1 MVPERETLITSC
13 ILSCLYD
20 IERYNESNIPVW
32 KALIMATP
40 KTYVADIELD
50 HNSPIPLYHQIS
62 EPIKELIL
70 DGTIPAGTKL
80 EDELSMASR
89 LGVSRPTARRA
100 LQSLVELRLVVRKR
114 AIGTIVA
121 PKEIHRQVKL
131 SSLYDDLKQTGQKPT
146 TEVISYEEISPD
158 EEVSTDL
165 RLEKDAKVIKV
176 VRLRLANGEPLALM
190 TNYLPL
196 EVAPSEKELR
206 SGGLYDAMRRHGD
219 EVFSAQQTICARK
232 ARTEEAETLKEPRGA
247 AILTLRRI
255 SYNQSGVPI
264 EIGDHIYRASRYKFT
279 VSL

>member
-1 MVPERETLITSC
+1 
-13 ILSCLYD
+13 
-20 IERYNESNIPVW
+20 
-32 KALIMATP
+32 MATP

-50 HNSPIPLYHQIS
+50 HDSPIPLYHQIS

-70 DGTIPAGTKL
+70 DGTIPAGAKL

-114 AIGTIVA
+114 AVGTIVA

-146 TEVISYEEISPD
+146 TEVISYEEVSPD
-158 EEVSTDL
+158 EDVAEDLHLDTD
-165 RLEKDAKVIKV
+165 ASVIKV

-206 SGGLYDAMRRHGD
+206 SGGLYNAMRRHGH

-255 SYNQSGVPI
+255 SYNQSGAPI

-279 VSL
+279 ISL

>member
-1 MVPERETLITSC
+1 
-13 ILSCLYD
+13 
-20 IERYNESNIPVW
+20 
-32 KALIMATP
+32 MATP

-70 DGTIPAGTKL
+70 NGTIPAGAKL

-114 AIGTIVA
+114 AVGTIVA

-176 VRLRLANGEPLALM
+176 IRLRLANGEPLAIM

-206 SGGLYDAMRRHGD
+206 SEGLYDVMRRHGD
-219 EVFSAQQTICARK
+219 EVVSAQQTISARK
-232 ARTEEAETLKEPRGA
+232 ASPEEAKILQEPRGA
-247 AILTLRRI
+247 AILAMRRV
-255 SYNQSGVPI
+255 SYNQSGLPV

-279 VSL
+279 TRL